1 MTTNDYTYP
10 FGLFLLGLSKQD
22 AGKLSEPNNL
32 VGEINSLLQV

>member
-10 FGLFLLGLSKQD
+10 LGLFLLGLSKQD